1 MNKVFSKCGI
11 LENKYLLGAFLL
23 GTMLQI
29 GVVVIPPLAQI
40 FDVVPLNGIQWFY
53 TIGISLLPVPIIE
66 LQKKWNE
73 IKFGKIVYTMSH
85 SSQS

>member
-1 MNKVFSKCGI
+1 MKKVFSKCGF

-23 GTMLQI
+23 GAALQI

-40 FDVVPLNGIQWFY
+40 FDVVPLNGMQWLY
-53 TIGISLLPVPIIE
+53 TIGISLLPIPIME

-73 IKFGKIVYTMSH
+73 IKFGKVVYGESH
-85 SSQS
+85 SSQG